1 MGSHIYVDIHAHLYE
16 YDYGFIASLF
26 ETYPNLVIVAVS
38 DDLESSKKTLEL
50 AQHFPSRIIPCLGL
64 HPWEVGKVDNPV
76 EEAKKIVELALDTKV
91 VCLGEV
97 GLDTKFVGHTIELQR
112 RVFNVFLEAARDY
125 NLFLNLHTAGTWEE
139 VYRLL
144 YHYDIEYANFHW
156 YTGPMS
162 LLPQLRESN
171 YTISI
176 NPAIRIQQKHRQI
189 VDAADLD
196 MMLTESDSPYDYRG
210 LKLKPSDVIDVVGE
224 IAEIKGL
231 DRDSVASELVNNL
244 RRRLKPLAF
253 LIP

>member
-1 MGSHIYVDIHAHLYE
+1 MGSHIYVDVHAHLYE
-16 YDYGFIASLF
+16 YDYGFIVNLL

-64 HPWEVGKVDNPV
+64 HPWEVGKRDSPV
-76 EEAKKIVELALDTKV
+76 EEAKKIVELALDAKV
-91 VCLGEV
+91 ACLGEI

-112 RVFNVFLEAARDY
+112 QVFNVFLEAARDY

-144 YHYDIEYANFHW
+144 YHYDIKYANFHW
-156 YTGPMS
+156 YTGPLS

-176 NPAIRIQQKHRQI
+176 NPAIRIQRKHRQI
-189 VDAADLD
+189 VSVADLD
-196 MMLTESDSPYDYRG
+196 MMLTESDAPYEYKG
-210 LKLKPSDVIDVVGE
+210 LMLKPSDVIDVVEE
-224 IAEIKGL
+224 IARIKGL
-231 DRDSVASELVNNL
+231 DIYSIAYEFTNNL
-244 RRRLKPLAF
+244 RQKLKLLAS
-253 LIP
+253 LIV